1 MTLNG
6 HVGRRLNYPR
16 ELASSQQLE
25 RWTGVGKSLSIG
37 SMLPKMVKVALHDD
51 DGDVEI
57 LWATPRGNEHY
68 RLENSPFFVYG
79 ISFLDEVKAPLAE
92 GLPTFEKVVAKS
104 GHRTVRILMP
114 DTTAPE
120 AKPHLE
126 GLIELGC
133 SYEGVQPKLLSVD
146 VPPGVSL

>member
-1 MTLNG
+1 
-6 HVGRRLNYPR
+6 
-16 ELASSQQLE
+16 
-25 RWTGVGKSLSIG
+25 
-37 SMLPKMVKVALHDD
+37 MLPKMVKVALHDD
-51 DGDVEI
+51 DGDVET
-57 LWATPRGNEHY
+57 LWATPLGNEHY

-79 ISFLDEVKAPLAE
+79 VSFLDEVKAPLAE

-114 DTTAPE
+114 DTTARE

-146 VPPGVSL
+146 VPPGVSLEAVARFLVEAALQWEYADPTYEDLFPEPSPDEGR